1 MLSLTSSIKRASAHS
16 SPSLLA
22 SSDCHFHA
30 HLPPL
35 AIPCCSCPEAR
46 PSRWIPARSS
56 FLHCADDEATMP
68 VPSRCQ
74 NPCSLLLC
82 TRCRPALGSLQHV
95 SAQRRYSMM
104 RVLLAEILVHDPAK
118 RPVVVRHLFASLPVR
133 AAVAVCRWDS
143 PRSCCAVTPRHCH
156 RPPDSTCCAA
166 RRRRRH
172 LLLRVIVARRA
183 STTSSLENLGTPENH
198 ATPRYSDRHLGTAC
212 LAVFLSPRQ
221 QILLRQR
228 Q

>member
-1 MLSLTSSIKRASAHS
+1 VPIPLPSASLPLPSSLYKAARTPTLLSHSRA
-16 SPSLLA
+16 LLSFRA
-22 SSDCHFHA
+22 QLCA
-30 HLPPL
+30 LPP
-35 AIPCCSCPEAR
+35 
-46 PSRWIPARSS
+46 
-56 FLHCADDEATMP
+56 
-68 VPSRCQ
+68 
-74 NPCSLLLC
+74 
-82 TRCRPALGSLQHV
+82 
-95 SAQRRYSMM
+95 
-104 RVLLAEILVHDPAK
+104 VLLAEILVDDLAK

-133 AAVAVCRWDS
+133 AAVTVCRWDS

-156 RPPDSTCCAA
+156 RPLDSTCFTA

>member
-1 MLSLTSSIKRASAHS
+1 
-16 SPSLLA
+16 
-22 SSDCHFHA
+22 
-30 HLPPL
+30 
-35 AIPCCSCPEAR
+35 
-46 PSRWIPARSS
+46 
-56 FLHCADDEATMP
+56 MP

-74 NPCSLLLC
+74 NPYSLLLC

-95 SAQRRYSMM
+95 SAQRCCSMM

-143 PRSCCAVTPRHCH
+143 ARSCCTVTPRHCH

-198 ATPRYSDRHLGTAC
+198 ATPWYSDQHLGTAC
-212 LAVFLSPRQ
+212 LALVGVQQHWRRVFVPSPTDSPTRATTKPTTSCSVVPRLKVENS
-221 QILLRQR
+221 IFLICPFHLRIIKNLTMR
-228 Q
+228 